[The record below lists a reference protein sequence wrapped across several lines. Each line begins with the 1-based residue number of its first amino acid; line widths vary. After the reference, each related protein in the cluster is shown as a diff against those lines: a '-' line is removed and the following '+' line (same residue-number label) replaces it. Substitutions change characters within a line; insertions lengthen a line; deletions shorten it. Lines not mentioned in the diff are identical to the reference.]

1 MSLSNI
7 ERMDVN
13 LLYSIVNMKLRNDYN
28 DLEDLCLSMDID
40 RGQLLSRLESAGFCY
55 SSSLARFTQQCA

>member
-13 LLYSIVNMKLRNDYN
+13 LLYSIVNMKLRNDFN
-28 DLEDLCLSMDID
+28 DLDDLCLSMDID
-40 RGQLLSRLESAGFCY
+40 RGVLESRLQSAGFCY
-55 SSSLARFTQQCA
+55 SASLIRFTQQCA